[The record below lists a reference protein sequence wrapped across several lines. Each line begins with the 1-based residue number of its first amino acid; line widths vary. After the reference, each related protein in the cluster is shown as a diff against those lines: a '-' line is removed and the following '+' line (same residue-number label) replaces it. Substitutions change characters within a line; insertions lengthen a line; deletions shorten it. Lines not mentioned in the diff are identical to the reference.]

1 MILSGTKE
9 KIFDAA
15 IDLFSERG
23 FNGVPVRDIAK
34 AAGIKE
40 SSIYGHF
47 INKGDILNHILDYH
61 HEGMLNK
68 RVDIYSLES
77 EINYMVPRDVV
88 KLIFFNY
95 GKQNDPR
102 IDKTARII
110 FMEQYINAKAR
121 EFVQKYMLEEPVEYY
136 QSLLELMRSK
146 GKIKDDIELEIAA
159 RELNYGFL
167 GISLDFALVRQSG
180 GNVAPILMKISNHVD
195 FIFDRLEL
203 PHLI

>member
-1 MILSGTKE
+1 MILTGTKE

-23 FNGVPVRDIAK
+23 YNGVPVRDIAK

-47 INKGDILNHILDYH
+47 INKEDILNHILDYH
-61 HEGMLNK
+61 HDGMLSK

-77 EINYMVPRDVV
+77 EINYMQPRDVV

-110 FMEQYINAKAR
+110 FMEQYTNAKAR
-121 EFVQKYMLEEPVEYY
+121 EFVQKYMLEEPMEYY
-136 QSLLELMRSK
+136 RSLLELMRAK
-146 GKIKDDIELEIAA
+146 GKIKDDIDLEIAA
-159 RELNYGFL
+159 QELNYGFL

-180 GNVAPILMKISNHVD
+180 GDVASILRKISNHVD
-195 FIFDRLEL
+195 FIFDRLEP
-203 PHLI
+203 PHLR